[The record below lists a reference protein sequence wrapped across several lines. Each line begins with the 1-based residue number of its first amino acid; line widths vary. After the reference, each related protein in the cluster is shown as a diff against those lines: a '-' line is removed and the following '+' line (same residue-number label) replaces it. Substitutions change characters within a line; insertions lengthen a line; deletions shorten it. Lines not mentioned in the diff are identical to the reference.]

1 MKNPDIWTSG
11 RVTRWHTHPVM
22 NVHFQSNADHQWGVA
37 ALYLSLSPT
46 PVSGALLYACMF
58 HDAGEIGV
66 ADISFPNGQENPE
79 LRALIAAAETQTR
92 ARMGLLGFELSDS
105 DWDWLHMC
113 DRLESIRFVG
123 LRERWLLETA
133 SWQETIRGVMNLA
146 ARLGCEDGVLEVL
159 TP

>member
-1 MKNPDIWTSG
+1 MANPDIWTSG

-37 ALYLSLSPT
+37 ALCLQLNPAA
-46 PVSGALLYACMF
+46 SGALVYACLH

-66 ADISFPNGQENPE
+66 ADISFPNGEANPE
-79 LRALIAAAETQTR
+79 LRAMIASAEEKTKAQ
-92 ARMGLLGFELSDS
+92 MGVMGFDLSDRG
-105 DWDWLHMC
+105 WDWLHMC

>member
-1 MKNPDIWTSG
+1 MENPDIWTSG

-22 NVHFQSNADHQWGVA
+22 NVHFQTNADHQWGVA
-37 ALYLSLSPT
+37 ALCLQLNPSAS
-46 PVSGALLYACMF
+46 SALIYACLH

-79 LRALIAAAETQTR
+79 LRAMIAAAETKTQ
-92 ARMGLLGFELSDS
+92 ARMGVLGFEISDS

-113 DRLESIRFVG
+113 DRLESIRFVR
-123 LRERWLLETA
+123 LREPALLETA
-133 SWQETIRGVMNLA
+133 TWKETIRGVMNLS

-159 TP
+159 GA

>member
-1 MKNPDIWTSG
+1 MQNPDIWTSG

-37 ALYLSLSPT
+37 ALCLQLNPSASP
-46 PVSGALLYACMF
+46 ALIYACLH

-66 ADISFPNGQENPE
+66 ADISCPNGQENPE
-79 LRALIAAAETQTR
+79 LRALIAAAEDKTR
-92 ARMGLLGFELSDS
+92 ARMGVPGFGMGDS
-105 DWDWLHMC
+105 DCDWLRMC

-133 SWQETIRGVMNLA
+133 AWAKTIRGVMRLA
-146 ARLGCEDGVLEVL
+146 ESLGCEDGVLEVL
-159 TP
+159 GA